1 MKTLKKV
8 VATGAIFN
16 GLAIFA
22 KSALTSGFTKAAV
35 TNCFST
41 ETLKAFGTSFVTSTL
56 PAVLVNGVD
65 KFVVQNFTS
74 NNLLQQGAL
83 VAESVVLSHVTSIV
97 ADKGVLQL
105 KTPDFTKLS
114 NLDHLKLLTANDY
127 YIPNGFNSANV
138 NGDFLADTANTL
150 VQAEVMKFLDVF
162 GSDEVINPEFA

>member
-8 VATGAIFN
+8 LATGAMFN
-16 GLAIFA
+16 ALAAVA
-22 KSALTSGFTKAAV
+22 KSGVAEGFTTKAV
-35 TNCFST
+35 TDCFST
-41 ETLKAFGTSFVTSTL
+41 KALQVFGTSFITSTL
-56 PAVLVNGVD
+56 PAVLVSAAD

-97 ADKGVLQL
+97 ADNGVLQL
-105 KTPDFTKLS
+105 KTPDFAELS
-114 NLDHLKLLTANDY
+114 KLDHFKLLTANSY

-138 NGDFLADTANTL
+138 NGGFLVDTANTL

>member
-8 VATGAIFN
+8 FITGAMFN
-16 GLAIFA
+16 ALTTVI
-22 KSALTSGFTKAAV
+22 KSGVTSGFTKAAV
-35 TNCFST
+35 TDCFSI
-41 ETLKAFGTSFVTSTL
+41 KALEGFGTSFITSTL
-56 PAVLVNGVD
+56 PAVLVSAAD

-97 ADKGVLQL
+97 ADKGVLT
-105 KTPDFTKLS
+105 TPDFAKLS
-114 NLDHLKLLTANDY
+114 NLDHLKLLTTNSY
-127 YIPNGFNSANV
+127 YIPTGLNNANISTNGK
-138 NGDFLADTANTL
+138 FLVDTANTL